1 MMYICVCAAFQ
12 GTNIQTNKQT
22 ICNVLQPWHDILRH
36 RPVILHACSTL
47 RLLHSQVTNML
58 TVSTLRPC
66 HVKSLHAQSCF
77 KFILSPLRGAGK
89 EVGGGCG
96 YSCPV
101 LRQLYTQHQGLVWP
115 CSAKHLYVCRHGHAW
130 PVCEALRPEN
140 GAPI

>member
-1 MMYICVCAAFQ
+1 MYICVCAAFQ

-22 ICNVLQPWHDILRH
+22 IYNVLQPWHDILRH

-47 RLLHSQVTNML
+47 RLLHSQATNML

-77 KFILSPLRGAGK
+77 KFILSPLRVAGK
-89 EVGGGCG
+89 EVGGGCR

-101 LRQLYTQHQGLVWP
+101 LRQLYPTSRAGL
-115 CSAKHLYVCRHGHAW
+115 AM
-130 PVCEALRPEN
+130 
-140 GAPI
+140 